1 MEIKKGKVVI
11 SSAGHDSGR
20 WMVVVRED
28 EGYVFI
34 ADGKERKLEAPKKK
48 NIKHIRVTSKYLELE
63 GMTNKK
69 LRQAL
74 CTLAGGNTLQ
84 ESE

>member
-20 WMVVVRED
+20 WMVVVRAE

-34 ADGKERKLEAPKKK
+34 ADGKERKLETPKKK
-48 NIKHIRVTSKYLELE
+48 NIKHIRATSKSLEVD

-74 CTLAGGNTLQ
+74 RTLAGEYTLQ

>member
-1 MEIKKGKVVI
+1 MEIKNGKVVI
-11 SSAGHDSGR
+11 SLAGHDSGR
-20 WMVVVRED
+20 RMVVVRAEN
-28 EGYVFI
+28 GYVFI

-48 NIKHIRVTSKYLELE
+48 NIKHIRITSNYIELE
-63 GMTNKK
+63 GMTDKR

-74 CTLAGGNTLQ
+74 CTLAGGQTLQ